1 MNYIYFL
8 KKILLDMC
16 PFMGPLIPLFWTT
29 GDLSSGF
36 QLQSGQSYLRLA
48 EAYVMY
54 IPVAPERLSYRTSS
68 SLEFQFWTHLINKS
82 DVSFLSDPLVASS
95 SEFSM
100 NTRYDRE
107 CLQTFLRLS
116 FNPQVPWMSL
126 MPTED
131 VMNWIN

>member
-1 MNYIYFL
+1 
-8 KKILLDMC
+8 MC
-16 PFMGPLIPLFWTT
+16 PFMGPLIPLFWTS
-29 GDLSSGF
+29 GDVASGF

-68 SLEFQFWTHLINKS
+68 SLEFQFWTHLIVKS

-107 CLQTFLRLS
+107 CLQTFLALTC
-116 FNPQVPWMSL
+116 NPQVPWMSL

-131 VMNWIN
+131 VINWIN